1 MLTTIIVLG
10 FLVILISIYLFLIN
24 IRKNDVTSDEYQIS
38 GNTDETTE
46 PKPKV
51 TKSQLKSIRKDDLIT
66 LAKDE
71 FDVDFSKSLNKSDL
85 INKIYELYNQ

>member
-24 IRKNDVTSDEYQIS
+24 IRKIDVTSDKYQIS

-71 FDVDFSKSLNKSDL
+71 FDVDFAKSLNKSDL

>member
-10 FLVILISIYLFLIN
+10 FLVILVSIYLFLIN
-24 IRKNDVTSDEYQIS
+24 IGEIDVTSDEYQIS
-38 GNTDETTE
+38 GNTNETTE

-71 FDVDFSKSLNKSDL
+71 FDVDFAKSLNKTDL

>member
-24 IRKNDVTSDEYQIS
+24 IRKIDVTSDEYQIS

>member
-24 IRKNDVTSDEYQIS
+24 IRKIDVTSDEYQIS

-46 PKPKV
+46 SKPKV

-71 FDVDFSKSLNKSDL
+71 FDVDFAKSLNKTDL

>member
-10 FLVILISIYLFLIN
+10 FLVIIVSIYLFLIN
-24 IRKNDVTSDEYQIS
+24 IGEIDVTSDEYQIS
-38 GNTDETTE
+38 GNTNETTE

-71 FDVDFSKSLNKSDL
+71 FDVEFPKSLNKPDL

>member
-10 FLVILISIYLFLIN
+10 FLVIIVSIYLFLIN
-24 IRKNDVTSDEYQIS
+24 IGEIDVTSDEYQIS
-38 GNTDETTE
+38 GNTNETTE

-71 FDVDFSKSLNKSDL
+71 FDVDFAKSLNKTDL